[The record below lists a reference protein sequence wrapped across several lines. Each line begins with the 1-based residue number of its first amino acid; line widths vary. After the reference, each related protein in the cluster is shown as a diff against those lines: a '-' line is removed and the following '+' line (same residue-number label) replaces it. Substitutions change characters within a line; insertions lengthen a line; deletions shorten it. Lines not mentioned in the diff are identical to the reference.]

1 MSAGILLTL
10 IVATL
15 VGLYVLAPLF
25 RADAAEAERISSAV
39 SEERDLES
47 RREMLMA
54 ALKDLE
60 DDRATG
66 KVDQKDYTQSKTEL
80 STETIE
86 IMKQL
91 DALAEARAKSS
102 PVALPKPKK
111 DTSGSPA

>member
-1 MSAGILLTL
+1 MSAGILLSL
-10 IVATL
+10 VLAALVVYYIV
-15 VGLYVLAPLF
+15 APLF

-39 SEERDLES
+39 SEERDLQS

-66 KVDQKDYTQSKTEL
+66 KVDQKDYSQMKTEL
-80 STETIE
+80 STEAIE

-91 DALAEARAKSS
+91 DVLDEARAKSS
-102 PVALPKPKK
+102 PVALPTPKT

>member
-1 MSAGILLTL
+1 MSAGILISL
-10 IVATL
+10 ILAGL
-15 VGLYVLAPLF
+15 VGVYVLWPLF

-47 RREMLMA
+47 RREMLLA

-66 KVDQKDYTQSKTEL
+66 KVDQKDYTRSKTEL
-80 STETIE
+80 SSETIE

-91 DALAEARAKSS
+91 DALNEAREKSS
-102 PVALPKPKK
+102 PVALPRPKA
-111 DTSGSPA
+111 DGSGSPA

>member
-1 MSAGILLTL
+1 MSAGILVSLLLAAVT
-10 IVATL
+10 
-15 VGLYVLAPLF
+15 GFYVLAPLF

-39 SEERDLES
+39 SEERDLRS
-47 RREMLMA
+47 RREMLMS

-60 DDRATG
+60 DDRSTG
-66 KVDQKDYTQSKTEL
+66 KVDQKDYSQMKTEL

-91 DALAEARAKSS
+91 DALDTARAKSS
-102 PVALPKPKK
+102 PVALPKPKA

>member
-1 MSAGILLTL
+1 MSAGILLSL
-10 IVATL
+10 IVAGL
-15 VGLYVLAPLF
+15 VGIYVLAPLF

-47 RREMLMA
+47 RREMLVA

-60 DDRATG
+60 DDRATS
-66 KVDQKDYTQSKTEL
+66 KVDQQDYTRAKTEL
-80 STETIE
+80 SNETIE

-91 DALAEARAKSS
+91 DALKEARAKSS
-102 PVALPKPKK
+102 PVALPKPKA

>member
-1 MSAGILLTL
+1 MNAGILLSL
-10 IVATL
+10 LLAAV
-15 VGLYVLAPLF
+15 VGYYVLAPLF
-25 RADAAEAERISSAV
+25 RADAAEAERISAAV
-39 SEERDLES
+39 SEERDLQS

-60 DDRATG
+60 DDHATG
-66 KVDQKDYTQSKTEL
+66 KIDQKDYSQMKTEL

-91 DALAEARAKSS
+91 DALDEARAKGS
-102 PVALPKPKK
+102 PVEVPKPKA

>member
-1 MSAGILLTL
+1 MTAGILLTL
-10 IVATL
+10 LVAL
-15 VGLYVLAPLF
+15 AAGVYVLAPLF

-39 SEERDLES
+39 SEERDLQS
-47 RREMLMA
+47 RREMLLA

-66 KVDQKDYTQSKTEL
+66 KIDQQDHSRLKNEL
-80 STETIE
+80 TTETIE

-102 PVALPKPKK
+102 PVAVPKTKA

>member
-1 MSAGILLTL
+1 MSAGILLSL
-10 IVATL
+10 VVAAIS
-15 VGLYVLAPLF
+15 GYFVLAPLF
-25 RADAAEAERISSAV
+25 RADAAEAERISAAI
-39 SEERDLES
+39 SEERDLQS
-47 RREMLMA
+47 RREMLMG

-66 KVDQKDYTQSKTEL
+66 KIDRKDYTQMKTEL

-91 DALAEARAKSS
+91 DALDEARAKSS
-102 PVALPKPKK
+102 PVALPKQKA

>member
-1 MSAGILLTL
+1 MSAGILLSL
-10 IVATL
+10 VLAALVVYYIV
-15 VGLYVLAPLF
+15 APLF

-39 SEERDLES
+39 SEERDLQS

-66 KVDQKDYTQSKTEL
+66 KVDQKDYSQLKTEL
-80 STETIE
+80 STEAIE

-91 DALAEARAKSS
+91 DAMGEARAKSS
-102 PVALPKPKK
+102 PVALPTPKT

>member
-1 MSAGILLTL
+1 MNAGILLSL
-10 IVATL
+10 ALAAL
-15 VGLYVLAPLF
+15 VGYYVLAPLF

-39 SEERDLES
+39 SEERDLQS
-47 RREMLMA
+47 RREMLLA

-66 KVDQKDYTQSKTEL
+66 KLDQKDYSQMKTEL

-91 DALAEARAKSS
+91 DALDEARTKSS
-102 PVALPKPKK
+102 PVAMPKPKAEN
-111 DTSGSPA
+111 SGTPA